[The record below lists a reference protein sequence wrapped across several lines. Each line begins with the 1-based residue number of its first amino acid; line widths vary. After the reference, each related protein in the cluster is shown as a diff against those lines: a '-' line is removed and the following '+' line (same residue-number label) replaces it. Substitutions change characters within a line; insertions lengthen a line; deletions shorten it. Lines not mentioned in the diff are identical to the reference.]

1 MSDRKSIAIALGT
14 AAGIAAVA
22 TVIALY
28 VSKNEDGPKMADVND
43 VFEKAKLTVKKL
55 DDAVE
60 LLKKSAEA

>member
-28 VSKNEDGPKMADVND
+28 VSKNEDGSKIADVND

-60 LLKKSAEA
+60 LLKKSAEV